1 METKLQKA
9 RGELI
14 AELQGLLHSKGC
26 HDIQQDTYEIPTYQP
41 NKNICIFQGKD
52 TQFAIM
58 ARSVLLED
66 RDAYGRKR
74 SEGLVRKIEVE
85 TFETVYHAEELY
97 ADDLQNLVNF
107 IKEMDDDDFF
117 RARRE
122 YDAYV
127 G

>member
-1 METKLQKA
+1 METTLQKA

-26 HDIQQDTYEIPTYQP
+26 HDIQQDTYEIPTYRP

-52 TQFAIM
+52 TQFVIM
-58 ARSVLLED
+58 VRSVLLED
-66 RDAYGRKR
+66 RDILGRKR
-74 SEGLVRKIEVE
+74 SNGLVRKIEVE
-85 TFETVYHAEELY
+85 TFDAVFDVENLY
-97 ADDLQNLVNF
+97 ADDIQDLVNF

-117 RARRE
+117 RARKE

-127 G
+127 S